1 MTARS
6 FTEAFAAAAPVDLLA
21 DVNTWQRWNHGTGDE
36 DDYPTAGDASYALS
50 RVLAAVPD
58 LIAQRDSARDWAAAL
73 EGQNAAALALH
84 SRAYAGRG
92 PDEGT
97 RRGAVCIHCSD
108 LQQDYV
114 NWPCPTVSALSGSDG
129 NPE

>member
-6 FTEAFAAAAPVDLLA
+6 FTEAFAAATPVDLLA
-21 DVNTWQRWNHGTGDE
+21 DIDTWQRWNHGTGDE
-36 DDYPTAGDASYALS
+36 DDYPTAGDASCALS

-73 EGQNAAALALH
+73 ESRIEKAL
-84 SRAYAGRG
+84 
-92 PDEGT
+92 
-97 RRGAVCIHCSD
+97 D
-108 LQQDYV
+108 LARFLPIGLL
-114 NWPCPTVSALSGSDG
+114 NEIIAALSGSDG